1 MWTPITLTE
10 LNKLIKPEEF
20 DSSVTQLWELIK
32 IEPEKWQET
41 EYGNEGEGF
50 WAVAIFGKNVI
61 WYNDIEEGF
70 NISSYTV
77 YGKID
82 YYYCN
87 QDELKHVLINLHNHK
102 KSFQRNGA
110 ERL

>member
-10 LNKLIKPEEF
+10 LNKLIKQEEF

-32 IEPEKWQET
+32 IEPEKWEET
-41 EYGNEGEGF
+41 EFGNEGGF

-70 NISSYTV
+70 NISPYKI

-87 QDELKHVLINLHNHK
+87 QDELKHVLMNLHSHK
-102 KSFQRNGA
+102 FFKRNGA
-110 ERL
+110 EGL